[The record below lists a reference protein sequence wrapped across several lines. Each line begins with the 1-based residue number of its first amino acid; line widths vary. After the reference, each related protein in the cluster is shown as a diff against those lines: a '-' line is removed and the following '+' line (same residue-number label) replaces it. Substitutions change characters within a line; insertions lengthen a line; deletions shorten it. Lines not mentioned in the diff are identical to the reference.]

1 MGKPVDTLVN
11 LSPVGLIYRG
21 ATGTDLANTQGMLDP
36 PKPPD
41 AASPDKNPLP
51 AAPSVDNADTQ
62 ARMAAAQQN
71 EQNRRKRTAT
81 ILTSAQ
87 GVLNQAPVAAKTL
100 FGQ

>member
-1 MGKPVDTLVN
+1 MSKPSLGALIAAPFTGG
-11 LSPVGLIYRG
+11 LSLIGEQALNGLA
-21 ATGTDLANTQGMLDP
+21 ATTP

-41 AASPDKNPLP
+41 VAIPDKNPLP

-62 ARMAAAQQN
+62 ARMAAAQAN

>member
-1 MGKPVDTLVN
+1 MSKANPVELALAPFTMGASLLPSILGGSMN
-11 LSPVGLIYRG
+11 
-21 ATGTDLANTQGMLDP
+21 P

-62 ARMAAAQQN
+62 ARMAAAQAN
-71 EQNRRKRTAT
+71 ERNRRKRTAT

-87 GVLNQAPVAAKTL
+87 GVLNQAPVATKTL

>member
-1 MGKPVDTLVN
+1 MGKPSTLAMVAAPFTGG
-11 LSPVGLIYRG
+11 LSLIADQAVQGLSK
-21 ATGTDLANTQGMLDP
+21 TTP

-62 ARMAAAQQN
+62 ARMAAAQAN
-71 EQNRRKRTAT
+71 ERNRRKRTAT

-87 GVLNQAPVAAKTL
+87 GVLNQAPVATKTL